1 MKHFA
6 IPQGVQTHQ
15 MFVGGQWT
23 DSASGEWIESECP
36 FTRKVWA
43 RVPAGT
49 AGDIDRAV
57 KAADAAFPAWSRT
70 TGAERAKLLR
80 RLGAL
85 LTENATKLAVAE
97 VMDNGKLIS
106 EMLGQAQ
113 SFESWCDY
121 YAGIADKIHGETI
134 PVDVPNMLTFTVR
147 EPLGVVGAIVP
158 WNSPLMLTMWKICP
172 ALAAG
177 NTLVIKPSEI
187 ASVSLLELAKL
198 VEQAGFPAGV
208 FNVVTGY
215 GRDAGDALS
224 KHPLLRKIAF
234 TGSTATGRQ
243 VVRNSAE
250 NFAHVSLEL
259 GGKSPNIIFADA
271 DFENAT
277 NGVLQGIFAASGQT
291 CMAGSRV
298 LVQRSAYDA
307 VVKLLS
313 EKAKAIR
320 VGDPLDMDSQMGTV
334 AFDGQYNKVLDYV
347 RIGTDEGAEL
357 VSGGKHAHVAA
368 YPEGYFVEP
377 TIFGNVRN
385 DMRIAQEEIFG
396 PVASVIPF
404 EDEDEAVA
412 IANDTE
418 FGLAAAVWTLDI
430 QRAHRMARQIHAG
443 TVWINN
449 YRKISYAA
457 PFGGVKS
464 SGYGRENGLESVL
477 EYTQLK
483 TVWVDLGNKITNPFK
498 LM

>member
-6 IPQGVQTHQ
+6 VPQGVQTHQ

-36 FTRKVWA
+36 FTRQVWA

-70 TGAERAKLLR
+70 TGVERARLLR

-85 LTENATKLAVAE
+85 LTENAAKLAVAE

-121 YAGIADKIHGETI
+121 YAGVADKIHGETI

-187 ASVSLLELAKL
+187 ASVSLLELARL
-198 VEQAGFPAGV
+198 VEKAGFPAGV

-215 GRDAGDALS
+215 GREAGDALS

-271 DFENAT
+271 DLENAT

-298 LVQRSAYDA
+298 LVQRSAYDD
-307 VVKLLS
+307 VVKMLS
-313 EKAKAIR
+313 AKAKGIR

-334 AFDGQYNKVLDYV
+334 AFEGQYNKVLDYV

-357 VSGGKHAHVAA
+357 VSGGKHAHVAE

-396 PVASVIPF
+396 PVASVIAF

-430 QRAHRMARQIHAG
+430 QRAHRMAKRIQAG

-457 PFGGVKS
+457 PFGGYKS
-464 SGYGRENGLESVL
+464 SGYGRENGMASVL